1 MDIPFCLDIQIASEF
16 CWIFSRVLDV
26 GLERKTARGF
36 CCLDGDTDSMAYGLF
51 IVSHYLLFTVNI
63 STIK

>member
-1 MDIPFCLDIQIASEF
+1 MDIPFLFGHPDCVGVL
-16 CWIFSRVLDV
+16 WIFSRVLDV